1 MQKLKTC
8 NLSVMSISEMV
19 VSNLFDLITML
30 NKKHFCTKM
39 EPQGMGK
46 AGGDKRQ
53 EEQLPSKEEQN
64 KAYSS
69 VSN

>member
-1 MQKLKTC
+1 
-8 NLSVMSISEMV
+8 
-19 VSNLFDLITML
+19 
-30 NKKHFCTKM
+30 
-39 EPQGMGK
+39 MGK

-64 KAYSS
+64 KAYSP